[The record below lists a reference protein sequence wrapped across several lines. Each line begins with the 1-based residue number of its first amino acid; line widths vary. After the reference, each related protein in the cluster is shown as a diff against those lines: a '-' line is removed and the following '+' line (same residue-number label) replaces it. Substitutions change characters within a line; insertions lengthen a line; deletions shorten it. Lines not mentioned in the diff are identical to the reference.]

1 MGEVD
6 QRADS
11 TEKRLPRPVR
21 LAAGAGAA
29 LGATLAATGAAQ
41 AADFTVTNLDGDGPG
56 SLRDAINQA
65 NANDNSATE
74 VDNVLF
80 QSGLSGTI
88 HLDQPPGPGYGQ
100 ITIDEAVNVVGPGD
114 GQISVS
120 GDAQSRIFYVDV
132 ANSGEPVTISGLRI
146 IQGAEKY
153 NRGGNILNF
162 DADLTIS
169 GSSVKSGSAIF
180 AAGIYSEGPLTI
192 ENSTISGNV
201 ASFAAGGLYGRD
213 GTEITGST
221 ISNNS
226 GGGKYGFGGGPN
238 MSAKAEAVAAA
249 LTEGSP
255 RQINGGGGA
264 VIRGNATINNSTFAA
279 NTTNGQGGGILF
291 KYGQLDSGSQTV
303 TVRSATI
310 SGNAAGSGGG
320 IYVDTYIEN
329 MPLSPVTLE
338 NSIVAGNDADN
349 PENGRDLGS
358 ALNASFDAAFSLIQH
373 PDGVIV
379 NETVAGSNV
388 IGLDPLLGALTD
400 NGGPTRTMALLDS
413 SPAIDNGRTPT
424 GQTTDQR
431 GFTRPVD
438 RSSYPNN
445 EAAGADGADMGAFE
459 RQAPAPQGTCKG
471 EPATVGL
478 EPAGEITFGTTGR
491 DVIVGDGNTNEI
503 RGRGGNDLICGR
515 GGQDI
520 LRGGPGDDEVLGE
533 DGNDNL
539 LGDQDDDTLRGG
551 GGNDKASGATGDDRA
566 FGQAGQDRLTGAAG
580 DDQLN
585 GGAANDVLI
594 GAAGADELL
603 GGAGNDRLNGGK
615 GVDQLSGGAGRDQ
628 EIQQ

>member
-1 MGEVD
+1 MGKVD
-6 QRADS
+6 QR
-11 TEKRLPRPVR
+11 TESMERRLPRPAR

-41 AADFTVTNLDGDGPG
+41 AADFTVVNTDGDGPG
-56 SLRDAINQA
+56 SLRDAISQA
-65 NANDNSATE
+65 NANNNSATE

-88 HLDQPPGPGYGQ
+88 HLNQPPGPGYGDLA
-100 ITIDEAVNVVGPGD
+100 IDEAVNIVGPGD
-114 GQISVS
+114 GQITVS
-120 GDAQSRIFYVDV
+120 GDADSRVFYIDLE
-132 ANSGEPVTISGLRI
+132 NYGEPVSISGLRV

-153 NRGGNILNF
+153 NRGGNILNL

-180 AAGIYSEGPLTI
+180 GAGIYNRGDLTV

-201 ASFAAGGLYGRD
+201 ASFSSGGLYSG
-213 GTEITGST
+213 GETHISGST
-221 ISNNS
+221 IANNA
-226 GGGKYGFGGGPN
+226 GGGKYGFGGGPGN
-238 MSAKAEAVAAA
+238 LERVEAAAAA

-255 RQINGGGGA
+255 RRANGGGGA
-264 VIRGNATINNSTFAA
+264 TIRGVGTIDNSTFTG
-279 NTTNGQGGGILF
+279 NTTNGQGGGILH
-291 KYGQLDSGSQTV
+291 KYGAVDSGSQTL

-320 IYVDTYIEN
+320 IYTYTYNEN
-329 MPLSPVTLE
+329 LGFSPTVLE

-358 ALNASFDAAFSLIQH
+358 ANDLTFDAAFSLIQR
-373 PDGVIV
+373 PDGATV
-379 NETVAGSNV
+379 NDTGAGSN
-388 IGLDPLLGALTD
+388 IFGLDPLLGALTD
-400 NGGPTRTMALLDS
+400 NGGPTRTMALLDA
-413 SPAIDNGRTPT
+413 SPALDNGRTPA

-431 GFTRPVD
+431 GLTRPVD
-438 RSSYPNN
+438 LSSYPNN
-445 EAAGADGADMGAFE
+445 PAAGGDGADIGAFE

-478 EPAGEITFGTTGR
+478 EPAGEITYGTAGR

-503 RGRGGNDLICGR
+503 RGRGGDDLICGR

-533 DGNDNL
+533 EGNDNVF
-539 LGDQDDDTLRGG
+539 GDQDDDTLRGG
-551 GGNDKASGATGDDRA
+551 AGNDKLAGATGNDRA
-566 FGQAGQDRLTGAAG
+566 FGEAGQDRLTGSAG
-580 DDQLN
+580 DDRLN
-585 GGAANDVLI
+585 GGPQDDVLI
-594 GAAGADELL
+594 GAAGADVLI
-603 GGAGNDRLNGGK
+603 GGPGNDRLNGGK
-615 GVDQLSGGAGRDQ
+615 GVDQISGGPGRDQ